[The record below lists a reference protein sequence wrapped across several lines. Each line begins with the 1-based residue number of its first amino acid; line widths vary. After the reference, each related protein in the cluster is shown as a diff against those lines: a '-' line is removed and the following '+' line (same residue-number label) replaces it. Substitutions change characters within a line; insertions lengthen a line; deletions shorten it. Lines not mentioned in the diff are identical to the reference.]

1 MGCSSIHRRPG
12 LVVPLIEAPIRSVC
26 TPDPILIVAK
36 RGVGPAVQYW
46 GLLIGSVSPFAR
58 MLLALGVS
66 PFARM
71 LLALGVCGRLFSSF
85 DGRAPVMG
93 IKAPAV

>member
-58 MLLALGVS
+58 MLLALGV
-66 PFARM
+66 
-71 LLALGVCGRLFSSF
+71 CGRLFSSF

-93 IKAPAV
+93 IKAPAA